1 MAFLDGSAESGMV
14 FKGDLC
20 LAEKKREYYGEKEGL
35 FASALFF
42 ISKKRVGPCG
52 TRGKNWWPVH
62 AKSRN
67 QEKAYRRQAYASSR
81 FERMDYDDV

>member
-20 LAEKKREYYGEKEGL
+20 LAEKSESITAKKRRL